1 MRPSALPATEGAG
14 PGPTGLTQ
22 LGLGHLWGLV
32 PGGKPRCH
40 PPGCHVQVT
49 WGPVHVTEDAGSPGE
64 LAPGPARAAAEQ
76 VGTGPPAVPAQ
87 DGVPARAREAMLLAG
102 GWAGLTGGPALCA
115 PALPT
120 HPGLH
125 GLAELGRWD
134 AEGSQIARGG
144 RRGRSA
150 GLSGA
155 LALLMV
161 VGVGGVQWC
170 PSPAE
175 AQLGHARRRVRG
187 QPVPC
192 CPPFSAPCYHFEETE
207 PVAFLF
213 RKCCLPCLGLLYKKE
228 TQLNMASPDQ
238 KRAVG
243 TGAQQTECVPG
254 RRGTRRPLACSSG
267 WPGCPWSPPSQKME
281 ERWADLQM
289 LPGSQAPWGGHQAGA
304 VLARRL
310 IRLQEGE
317 GSDPRISQ
325 ATE

>member
-64 LAPGPARAAAEQ
+64 LSPGPARAPALLSGTWCWEVWPGQCPPAAAEQ
-76 VGTGPPAVPAQ
+76 VGTGPQVPELATGPPAVPAQ

-115 PALPT
+115 PPLPT

-144 RRGRSA
+144 RRG
-150 GLSGA
+150 GPQG
-155 LALLMV
+155 
-161 VGVGGVQWC
+161 
-170 PSPAE
+170 
-175 AQLGHARRRVRG
+175 
-187 QPVPC
+187 
-192 CPPFSAPCYHFEETE
+192 
-207 PVAFLF
+207 
-213 RKCCLPCLGLLYKKE
+213 
-228 TQLNMASPDQ
+228 
-238 KRAVG
+238 
-243 TGAQQTECVPG
+243 
-254 RRGTRRPLACSSG
+254 
-267 WPGCPWSPPSQKME
+267 
-281 ERWADLQM
+281 
-289 LPGSQAPWGGHQAGA
+289 
-304 VLARRL
+304 
-310 IRLQEGE
+310 
-317 GSDPRISQ
+317 
-325 ATE
+325 